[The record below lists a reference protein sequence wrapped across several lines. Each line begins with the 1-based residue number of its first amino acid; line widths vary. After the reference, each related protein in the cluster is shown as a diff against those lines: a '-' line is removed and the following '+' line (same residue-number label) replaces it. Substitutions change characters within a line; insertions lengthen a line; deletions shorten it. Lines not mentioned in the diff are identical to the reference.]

1 MLQHKYARIALALCM
16 LAAVF
21 YNSWPLGYVL
31 NNYTAHNGLM
41 SDLEQAGQ
49 PYYWLFILGDVLAG
63 ICVVAASI
71 AIWLKIRQGLQGSA
85 WAACSLGL
93 LLFGLFTIAATMTPA
108 HCSVSAA
115 LACGTSS
122 NHGLGVDALFSVIAA
137 LGLLASLASAC
148 LLGMRYGLSWW
159 LIRTTQGTLIAW
171 LALGIL
177 FSVFALSS
185 GKAAAAQLTQLLF
198 LIAYGLALALIGLN
212 VSGALR
218 RGPALHKVPVAKT

>member
-1 MLQHKYARIALALCM
+1 M

-31 NNYTAHNGLM
+31 SSYTAHNGLM

-49 PYYWLFILGDVLAG
+49 PYYWLFILGDVLTG

-71 AIWLKIRQGLQGSA
+71 VIWAKLRPDAHGKA
-85 WAACSLGL
+85 WAACSIGL
-93 LLFGLFTIAATMTPA
+93 LLFGLFTIAATMVPA

-115 LACGTSS
+115 MACGTGS
-122 NHGLGVDALFSVIAA
+122 NHGLGLDALFSVIAA
-137 LGLLASLASAC
+137 LGLLASLASAY
-148 LLGMRYGLSWW
+148 LLGKRYGLSRW
-159 LIRTTQGTLIAW
+159 LIGTSLGTLIGW

-177 FSVFALSS
+177 FCVFALSS
-185 GKAAAAQLTQLLF
+185 GRASAAQLTQLLF

-212 VSGALR
+212 VSGAFKAR
-218 RGPALHKVPVAKT
+218 PHSP